1 MMWKTLTGGKIN
13 NMNIIDIIKRWIGVE
28 EHPPEPQQTF
38 VMFANSQQLLEYI
51 QKITQEVLNDK

>member
-1 MMWKTLTGGKIN
+1 MTLIGGRSN

-28 EHPPEPQQTF
+28 EQPPEPQQTF